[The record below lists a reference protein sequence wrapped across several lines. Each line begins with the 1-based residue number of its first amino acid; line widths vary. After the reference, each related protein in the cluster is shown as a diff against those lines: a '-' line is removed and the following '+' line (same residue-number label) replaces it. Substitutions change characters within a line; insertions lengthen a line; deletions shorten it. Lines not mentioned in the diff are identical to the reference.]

1 MSAMYGPGVPKLW
14 RETIEEHRRSVDEAI
29 LDTTWGLV
37 TERGLL
43 AVTMSEIAEKTG
55 IGRATLYKHF
65 PDVEAILSAHHRR
78 HVSGHLAHL
87 TQLRSRPG
95 DPGERLRAVLGAYAL
110 ISHHRGRHGTEELG
124 ALLHRGDD
132 VRHAEQELL
141 QLFRE
146 LVVEAVDAGQLR
158 HDVSADE
165 MATYCLHSLG
175 AAKSLPSEA
184 AVHRL
189 VSLTLAGLAPDAAA
203 VD

>member
-1 MSAMYGPGVPKLW
+1 MYGPGVPRLW

-29 LDTTWGLV
+29 LDTTWALV

-65 PDVEAILSAHHRR
+65 PDVEAILTAHHRR
-78 HVSGHLAHL
+78 HVSNHLAHL
-87 TQLRSRPG
+87 TRLRSRPG
-95 DPGERLRAVLGAYAL
+95 DPRQRLRTVLEAYAL

-132 VRHAEQELL
+132 VRQAEEELL
-141 QLFRE
+141 RLFRE
-146 LVVEAVDAGQLR
+146 LLVEAADAGQLR
-158 HDVSADE
+158 DDVSADE
-165 MATYCLHSLG
+165 LATYCLHSLG
-175 AAKSLPSEA
+175 AAKALSSEA

-189 VSLTLAGLAPDAAA
+189 VTLTLAGLNPDTAAA
-203 VD
+203 D